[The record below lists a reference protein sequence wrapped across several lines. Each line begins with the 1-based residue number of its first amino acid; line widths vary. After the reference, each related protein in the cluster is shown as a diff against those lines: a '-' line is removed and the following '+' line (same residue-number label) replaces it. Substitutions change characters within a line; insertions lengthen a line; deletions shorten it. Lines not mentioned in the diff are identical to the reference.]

1 VADIN
6 VSNQFAAGEKVTVTD
21 SSGGTSRPRMP
32 SQGRQRVEFKGL
44 DPGWYRASQ
53 GDKSVV
59 VAAKEPGQDAPIG
72 AVPTPATPP
81 TDVRHG
87 LETGSRANNTL
98 PESEAPTDETQTL
111 TPVDEPAPAGLVTP

>member
-6 VSNQFAAGEKVTVTD
+6 VSNQFAAGEKVTLTD
-21 SSGGTSRPRMP
+21 SSGASVKTANAKKDGSI
-32 SQGRQRVEFKGL
+32 EFKGL
-44 DPGWYRASQ
+44 DAGWYRASQ
-53 GDKSVV
+53 GDKSLV

-87 LETGSRANNTL
+87 LETGSRADNTL